1 MTVNSKKFLSI
12 NFHLSAFLG
21 KTYVPS
27 PAISTHTQLGTS
39 GDKAAIVSL
48 KDLY

>member
-1 MTVNSKKFLSI
+1 MPVNYKKFLSI

-21 KTYVPS
+21 KTDVPS
-27 PAISTHTQLGTS
+27 LANSTHTQLDTS
-39 GDKAAIVSL
+39 GDKIAIVSL